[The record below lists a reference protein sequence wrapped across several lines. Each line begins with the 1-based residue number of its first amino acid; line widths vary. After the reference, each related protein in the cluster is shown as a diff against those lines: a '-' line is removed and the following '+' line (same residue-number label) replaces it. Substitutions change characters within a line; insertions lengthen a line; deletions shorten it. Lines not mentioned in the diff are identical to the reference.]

1 MASRNTWTRYQ
12 LLVAFALY
20 SQLPFGKLHR
30 GTPDVIRFAQA
41 IGRTP
46 SALAMK
52 LTNIASL
59 DPSITSTGRS
69 GLRQVSAKDRQ
80 MWEEMESDSTR
91 FLLECHKALGEA
103 ATNDAVSDLA
113 STNAPLLGV
122 GEDRLVQTTVRTGQ
136 NIFRAAVLSAY
147 DGKCCITGLSMPALI
162 VASHIVPWR
171 HDKLNRLNPRNGLAL
186 SVLHD
191 KAFDAGFITIDSE
204 MTVRVSQKGVP
215 QCDAFFAASIQH
227 YDGQPIKLPQKFGIG
242 EEFLAFHRQHVFRK

>member
-1 MASRNTWTRYQ
+1 MQ
-12 LLVAFALY
+12 VAFALY
-20 SQLPFGKLHR
+20 CQLPFGKLHR
-30 GTPDVIRFAQA
+30 GTPDVIKFAKS

-69 GLRQVSAKDRQ
+69 GLRRVSAKDKE
-80 MWEEMESDSTR
+80 MWQEMERDSTK
-91 FLLECHKALGEA
+91 FLLECQKALNEA
-103 ATNDAVSDLA
+103 ATNDVVTNPDSD
-113 STNAPLLGV
+113 STPLLGV
-122 GEDRLVQTTVRTGQ
+122 GEDRVVQTTARRGQ

-171 HDKLNRLNPRNGLAL
+171 HDKFNRLNPRNGLAL

-191 KAFDAGFITIDSE
+191 KAFDTGFITIDSE
-204 MTVRVSQKGVP
+204 MTVRVSKNDIP
-215 QCDAFFAASIQH
+215 KCDAFFAASIQH
-227 YDGQPIKLPQKFGIG
+227 YDGQPIELPKKFGIG
-242 EEFLAFHRQHVFRK
+242 EEFLAFHRQHIFRK